1 MGQTVSAPFQ
11 DCVSFKLI
19 VIAVHFYLHGAG
31 IKPMLAPMVLGHE
44 SCGVVTALGP
54 NLPPSSTLQIGDRV
68 ALEVGVSCRSCEYCR
83 AGRYNLCPEMSFAAS
98 TMVFPHRD
106 GTLREVLCHPA
117 ELCYKLPPS
126 LHLPLAALAE
136 PLSVAINA
144 FRRAQIQPG
153 ARVLVIGAGAVGL
166 LTSALAKAGGCT
178 TVVAVDIDQGKLDFA
193 TEKKWVTGTCCPERG
208 PRVSGV
214 EALDVATKSW
224 ETVKAS
230 EVVQAVE
237 GLERGFDAVFE
248 CSGVESSMQMAV
260 MVSRRRRSG
269 WYARR

>member
-1 MGQTVSAPFQ
+1 
-11 DCVSFKLI
+11 
-19 VIAVHFYLHGAG
+19 
-31 IKPMLAPMVLGHE
+31 MLAPMVLGHE

-144 FRRAQIQPG
+144 FRRAQNQPG

-193 TEKKWVTGTCCPERG
+193 TEKKWVTGTCCLERG